1 MVKQRTLKNTIQA
14 TGVGL
19 HSGEKVLLTLRPA
32 PINTGI
38 IFTRVD
44 LPEAVTIPALA
55 HHVTDTTLST
65 TLGMKDKGIST
76 VEHLLAA
83 IAGLGIDNL
92 YIDVDS
98 AEVPI
103 MDGSSAPFVFLIQSA
118 GIEEQ
123 NAAKKFIK
131 IKKTVCIEE
140 DDKFAKLDPY
150 NGFKINF
157 GIQYEHPLFKS
168 VPTTASVDFK
178 STSFA
183 KEISRAR
190 TYGFMSD
197 YEKLQEMNLA
207 RGGSLENA
215 VVVDEF
221 RVVNEGGLRYQDEF
235 VKHKILD
242 AVGDLYLFGYS
253 IIGEFSGFKSGHA
266 LNNALIRAVLEDEE
280 AWEFVTFDS
289 QDEKNPIWFGDFQTV
304 AA

>member
-19 HSGEKVLLTLRPA
+19 HSGEKVLITLRPA
-32 PINTGI
+32 PANTGI
-38 IFTRVD
+38 VFTRVD
-44 LPEAVTIPALA
+44 LENPAIIPAKA
-55 HHVTDTTLST
+55 HHVTDTILST
-65 TLGMKDKGIST
+65 TLGVNNQSIST

-83 IAGLGIDNL
+83 VAGLGIDNL

-103 MDGSSAPFVFLIQSA
+103 MDGSAAPFVFLIQSA

-123 NAAKKFIK
+123 EALKKFIK
-131 IKKTVCIEE
+131 IKKSICVEE
-140 DDKFAKLDPY
+140 DDKYAKLEPY
-150 NGFKINF
+150 DGFKINF
-157 GIQYEHPLFKS
+157 GIEYDHPLFKS
-168 VPTTASVDFK
+168 VPTTASIDFK

-183 KEISRAR
+183 REISRAR

-207 RGGSLENA
+207 RGGSLDNA

-242 AVGDLYLFGYS
+242 AVGDLYLLGHS
-253 IIGEFSGFKSGHA
+253 LIGEFSGFKSGHA
-266 LNNALIRAVLEDEE
+266 LNNTLIRAVLEDES
-280 AWEFVTFDS
+280 AWEFVTFK
-289 QDEKNPIWFGDFQTV
+289 EETLPIWFGDVQSVV